1 MQILIDK
8 NNLLVIEN
16 PNIPKLKEYDLVA
29 SGYRFGDYDKWIV
42 VYHKKQIKIINLKNL
57 GENMNVFFV
66 IKRDKSPEIEL
77 DKDLFGSALWLFA
90 GFDENTGNKY
100 FFIPKMKDGEVEIVN
115 KKLEILAIGLKLIK
129 SEKGIIVDKMKSNK
143 GIIPNINNA
152 AWKNSIISFLFGL
165 ILIYG
170 KMEIKNNELIGL
182 KIHLPLFGQYIK
194 YKEELDT
201 MIKNL
206 QEEWIFL
213 NTSIVKN
220 NDGIIYQLSSSDYEL
235 LWYFANWYQSIEKI
249 DKILKQE
256 ITNKVKLDLINFVE
270 MNEQVPYNG
279 KEQVL
284 EMIEDG
290 IIKLLVVW

>member
-1 MQILIDK
+1 MEILIDK

-16 PNIPKLKEYDLVA
+16 PNIPKIKEYDFTA

-66 IKRDKSPEIEL
+66 IKRKKISGIEL
-77 DKDLFGSALWLFA
+77 DKNLFGLALWLFS
-90 GFDENTGNKY
+90 GFDENTGDKY
-100 FFIPKMKDGEVEIVN
+100 FFVPRIKDSEVDIVN
-115 KKLEILAIGLKLIK
+115 KKLEKLGIDCKLIK
-129 SEKGIIVDKMKSNK
+129 SEKGIIVDKIQSNE
-143 GIIPNINNA
+143 NIMFSINHLE
-152 AWKNSIISFLFGL
+152 WKNSIINFLFGL
-165 ILIYG
+165 VLIYG
-170 KMEIKNNELIGL
+170 KMEIKNNELIGI

-194 YKEELDT
+194 YKEELDS

-206 QEEWIFL
+206 QEDGIFL
-213 NTSIVKN
+213 NSSIVKN

-235 LWYFANWYQSIEKI
+235 LWFLANWYQSIEKI

-256 ITNKVKLDLINFVE
+256 IISKVKLDLINFVE
-270 MNEQVPYNG
+270 MDWQVPYNW
-279 KEQVL
+279 KEKVL